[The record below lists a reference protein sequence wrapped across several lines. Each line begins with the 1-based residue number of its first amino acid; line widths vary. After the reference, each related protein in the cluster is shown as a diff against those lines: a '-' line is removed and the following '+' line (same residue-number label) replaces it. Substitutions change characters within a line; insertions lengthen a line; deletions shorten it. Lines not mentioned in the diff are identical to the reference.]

1 MTALDI
7 TTLPVRAFLEH
18 LLECGS
24 REEVRD
30 EIIAWLR
37 ANPRLP
43 TPAEITARVDD
54 VLAGWYAVY
63 GDPRPREA
71 RQEELVRAAEG
82 MAGPSRAP
90 LGARVWAFEWLQTPN
105 ARLEGRRPNELL
117 DTPEGLERLKE
128 LLSVD
133 VAGMRNAQDAD

>member
-1 MTALDI
+1 MATLD
-7 TTLPVRAFLEH
+7 TTQLPARAFLEH

-24 REEVRD
+24 REEMRAEVT
-30 EIIAWLR
+30 AWLR
-37 ANPRLP
+37 ANAPVR
-43 TPAEITARVDD
+43 TQAEIAARVDD

-71 RQEELVRAAEG
+71 RREELVRVAEG

-90 LGARVWAFEWLQTPN
+90 LGARVWVFEWLETPN

-128 LLSVD
+128 LLR
-133 VAGMRNAQDAD
+133 AGGPG